1 MGDVKQEIHQL
12 KQESTSTLLS
22 HTEAT
27 EKIVQEIKTQMIK
40 LQQQVKSVQYIP
52 HKSQISDN
60 IENSNI
66 KNIFLYIIW

>member
-1 MGDVKQEIHQL
+1 LGDVKQEIHQL

-66 KNIFLYIIW
+66 KNIFLYII